1 MGAVTLHRSAGAAAR
16 LAAAHRFVESL
27 PPASEALVVGAAR
40 DAVDDFVRE
49 NAARRGAAFGLHRF
63 SLRRLATR
71 VASPR
76 LAARGLAPATRLG
89 AEAVAAR
96 AAFELLR
103 PSTDPAATAGGAE
116 AVAARA
122 DRDEADSLDYL
133 APIAGLRSFGR
144 TLASTL
150 EDVRAGGVEAD
161 ALSACDAVGADL
173 AALSREY
180 ARQLDEARLVDLPEL
195 YRLAAAVVEARE
207 PVDVPLDV
215 PVVLLDV
222 PVHDRA
228 TLGLVEALAGRAPRL
243 LSTVSRGDDRTW
255 AAMSRL
261 PHAAA
266 PSADAAGFDTPLARV
281 RTRLFEPIAALDPE
295 DAGSAGAGVSFRS
308 RPGESRQEDAGAAV
322 TFPAAP
328 QANAAAQKSRR
339 EDAGAGVTF
348 SSAQGEEPIAAPEG
362 PADDEVT
369 LFSAPGESR
378 ECVEIA
384 RLVQKEAAAGVPFDR
399 MAVVLRSP
407 QIYSGLLDTALRRA
421 GVEAW
426 FVRGTRAPDPAG
438 RAFLALL
445 ACAAEQLSARRFS
458 EYLSL
463 GQVPEPDPE
472 GAPPDD
478 RARWVP
484 PAEADQVLPEA
495 ALPVQGSLFDV
506 ADLDPD
512 HDDPALDAPP
522 DADDR
527 PVVEGTLRAPWR
539 WDRLLVESAVIGGRD
554 RWARRLTGLER
565 ELRLRLEECAADD
578 PRSPRARR
586 IERDLANLGHLSR
599 FALPVMDR
607 LDAFPGEAAWGDWLD
622 RLEALAPMVLRRPDR
637 VLATLGELRPMAG
650 VGPVSLTEVRDVL
663 AERLTE
669 LQAEPPARR
678 YGRVFVGGPEHVRGR
693 VFDVVFVPGL
703 AERMFPQKP
712 RQDPI
717 LLDDVRRRLN
727 APDGAAPESGDR
739 RPVAPAS
746 ARPAQPASGPLHGP
760 PAEPGDRGPAA
771 PPAAPGSDPLG
782 LPVLDDRA
790 AGERLL
796 LRLAVGAA
804 ARRLHLSYSRLE
816 LGESR
821 PRVPSFY
828 ALDLE
833 RARTGRVPDFAVT
846 EREAYERVGSRLA
859 WPAPR
864 DPADAIDDIEHDLAV
879 LGPLVRQQAGPEPT
893 GRARYLLD
901 LKPALGRSL
910 RTRWARWKPGAWSR
924 FDGVYRPEGGARAAL
939 DAHRLTARPYSVTAL
954 QRFAAC
960 PYQFLLAAVHR
971 LQPREEVAPLERLD
985 PLTRGRMF
993 HEAQAELI
1001 RGLET
1006 RRRLPVTRE
1015 HLAEAW
1021 ALLDE
1026 TLDALAARYHDDL
1039 APAIDRVWADEI
1051 EKLRIDLKGWL
1062 QQVADEDGEWVPIR
1076 AELGFG
1082 FAPGPGRD
1090 PRSEAEPVRL
1100 DGGWKLHGVVDLV
1113 EARARPT
1120 AAGELRVTDHKT
1132 GRNRTADRM
1141 VVGHGEVLQ
1150 PVLYGLAVEH
1160 ALGRPV
1166 AESRLFFSTL
1176 AGGYGVRS
1184 VPLDDSARRYGAEVL
1199 SIVDR
1204 AVEDGVILPAPR
1216 RDACK
1221 WCDYRVVCG
1230 PWEEVRARR
1239 KDDTKLVDLQALRR
1253 LP

>member
-1 MGAVTLHRSAGAAAR
+1 MGPVTLHRSASAAGR
-16 LAAAHRFVESL
+16 LAAAHRFVEGL
-27 PPASEALVVGAAR
+27 PAASEALVVGASR
-40 DAVDDFVRE
+40 DAVDDFVRD

-71 VASPR
+71 IAEPR

-96 AAFELLR
+96 AAFEAAR
-103 PSTDPAATAGGAE
+103 PAADEAGGGA
-116 AVAARA
+116 
-122 DRDEADSLDYL
+122 LGYL
-133 APIAGLRSFGR
+133 APIAKLRSFGR

-161 ALSACDAVGADL
+161 ALSACDPVGADL
-173 AALSREY
+173 DVLSREY

-207 PVDVPLDV
+207 PVDLPLDV

-228 TLGLVEALAGRAPRL
+228 ALGLVAAVAGRATRL
-243 LSTVSRGDDRTW
+243 LATVPRGDDRTW
-255 AAMSRL
+255 AALSGL
-261 PHAAA
+261 PHAEAAA
-266 PSADAAGFDTPLARV
+266 PAADGAAPDTPLARV
-281 RTRLFEPIAALDPE
+281 RTRLFEPIAAPEAE
-295 DAGSAGAGVSFRS
+295 DAGPAGDEVSF
-308 RPGESRQEDAGAAV
+308 
-322 TFPAAP
+322 
-328 QANAAAQKSRR
+328 
-339 EDAGAGVTF
+339 
-348 SSAQGEEPIAAPEG
+348 
-362 PADDEVT
+362 
-369 LFSAPGESR
+369 FSAPGESR

-384 RLVQKEAAAGVPFDR
+384 RLVQKEAAKGVPLDR

-407 QIYSGLLDTALRRA
+407 QVYSGLLETALRRA

-472 GAPPDD
+472 GAPPVD

-484 PAEADQVLPEA
+484 PAEAEQVLPAA
-495 ALPVQGSLFDV
+495 ALPVQGSLFEV

-512 HDDPALDAPP
+512 HDDPDPGAPP

-527 PVVEGTLRAPWR
+527 PVVGGTLRAPWH

-554 RWARRLTGLER
+554 RWARRLTGLEQ
-565 ELRLRLEECAADD
+565 ELRLRLEECAGDD

-586 IERDLANLGHLSR
+586 LERDLVDLGHLRR
-599 FALPVMDR
+599 FALPVVDR
-607 LDAFPGEAAWGDWLD
+607 LDAFPGEAPWGDWLD

-650 VGPVSLTEVRDVL
+650 VGPVSLTEVQDVL

-727 APDGAAPESGDR
+727 APDGAAPGSGNRRLAAPLSAPPILPES
-739 RPVAPAS
+739 APFHGVRS
-746 ARPAQPASGPLHGP
+746 A
-760 PAEPGDRGPAA
+760 PGDRHPAA
-771 PPAAPGSDPLG
+771 PLAARATPSASAPLRGADADPLG

-833 RARTGRVPDFAVT
+833 RARTGRVPDFAIT
-846 EREAYERVGSRLA
+846 ERVAYERVESRLA
-859 WPAPR
+859 WPAPK
-864 DPADAIDDIEHDLAV
+864 DPAEAIDDIEHDLAV
-879 LGPLVRQQAGPEPT
+879 LGPLLRQQDAPEPR
-893 GRARYLLD
+893 GRARYLLA
-901 LKPALGRSL
+901 LEPALRRSL
-910 RTRWARWKPGAWSR
+910 LTRWARWTTRAWSR
-924 FDGVYRPEGGARAAL
+924 YDGVYRPEAGARAAL

-971 LQPREEVAPLERLD
+971 LQPREEIEPPERLD

-993 HEAQAELI
+993 HEVQAELV
-1001 RGLET
+1001 RVLEA

-1026 TLDALAARYHDDL
+1026 TLDRLAARYHDDL

-1051 EKLRIDLKGWL
+1051 EKLRLDLKGWL

-1082 FAPGPGRD
+1082 FAPGAGRD

-1100 DGGWKLHGVVDLV
+1100 DGGWRLHGVVDLV

-1132 GRNRTADRM
+1132 GKDRTADRM

-1150 PVLYGLAVEH
+1150 PVLYGLAVEQV
-1160 ALGRPV
+1160 LGRPV
-1166 AESRLFFSTL
+1166 AESRLFYSTL
-1176 AGGYGVRS
+1176 SGGYGVRS
-1184 VPLDDSARRYGAEVL
+1184 VSLDDTARRHGAEVL

-1204 AVEDGVILPAPR
+1204 AIEDGVILPAPR
-1216 RDACK
+1216 RGACT
-1221 WCDYRVVCG
+1221 WCDYRVACG
-1230 PWEEVRARR
+1230 PWEETRARR

>member
-1 MGAVTLHRSAGAAAR
+1 MGAVTLHGSASAAAR
-16 LAAAHRFVESL
+16 LDAAHRFVEGL
-27 PPASEALVVGAAR
+27 PPASEALVVGASR
-40 DAVDDFVRE
+40 DAVDDFVRD

-71 VASPR
+71 IAEPS

-96 AAFELLR
+96 AAFEAAR
-103 PSTDPAATAGGAE
+103 PAA
-116 AVAARA
+116 
-122 DRDEADSLDYL
+122 DEAGSGGLGYL
-133 APIAGLRSFGR
+133 APIAKLRSFGR

-150 EDVRAGGVEAD
+150 EDVRAGGVAAD
-161 ALSACDAVGADL
+161 ALSACDPVGADL
-173 AALSREY
+173 DALSREY
-180 ARQLDEARLVDLPEL
+180 GRQLAEARLVDLPEL
-195 YRLAAAVVEARE
+195 YRVAAAVVEAGE

-228 TLGLVEALAGRAPRL
+228 VLGLVAALAGRATRL
-243 LSTVSRGDDRTW
+243 LATIPRGDDRSW
-255 AAMSRL
+255 AALSGL
-261 PHAAA
+261 PHAEAAA
-266 PSADAAGFDTPLARV
+266 PAADAAAPDTPLARV
-281 RTRLFEPIAALDPE
+281 RNRLFEPIATPDPK

-308 RPGESRQEDAGAAV
+308 APGE
-322 TFPAAP
+322 
-328 QANAAAQKSRR
+328 SRR
-339 EDAGAGVTF
+339 EDAGADV
-348 SSAQGEEPIAAPEG
+348 SSAPGEEPIAAAEAEDAG
-362 PADDEVT
+362 SVGDEVSF
-369 LFSAPGESR
+369 FSAPGESR

-384 RLVQKEAAAGVPFDR
+384 RLVQREAARGVPLDR

-407 QIYSGLLDTALRRA
+407 QVYSGLLETALRRA

-445 ACAAEQLSARRFS
+445 TCAAEQLSARRFS

-472 GAPPDD
+472 GAPPVD

-484 PAEADQVLPEA
+484 PSEAEQVLPAA

-506 ADLDPD
+506 ADLDPE
-512 HDDPALDAPP
+512 HDDPDPGAPP

-527 PVVEGTLRAPWR
+527 PVVGGTLRAPWH

-554 RWARRLTGLER
+554 RWARRLAGLEQ
-565 ELRLRLEECAADD
+565 ELRLRLEECTADD
-578 PRSPRARR
+578 PRSPRAQRL
-586 IERDLANLGHLSR
+586 ERDLVDLGHLRR

-607 LDAFPGEAAWGDWLD
+607 LDAFPGEAPWGDWLD

-650 VGPVSLTEVRDVL
+650 VGPVSLTEVQDVL

-727 APDGAAPESGDR
+727 APLAGADAAPEGR
-739 RPVAPAS
+739 RREGPPC
-746 ARPAQPASGPLHGP
+746 AQPTV
-760 PAEPGDRGPAA
+760 PGSA
-771 PPAAPGSDPLG
+771 PPAGADGAPGNHAQGAPRSAHPTPPESAPARGADVDPLG

-804 ARRLHLSYSRLE
+804 ARRLLLSYSRLE

-833 RARTGRVPDFAVT
+833 RARTGRVPDFAIT
-846 EREAYERVGSRLA
+846 EREAYERVESRLA
-859 WPAPR
+859 WPAPK
-864 DPADAIDDIEHDLAV
+864 DPGDAIDDIEHDLAV
-879 LGPLVRQQAGPEPT
+879 LGPLLRQQDAPEPR
-893 GRARYLLD
+893 GRARYLLA
-901 LKPALGRSL
+901 LEPALRRSL
-910 RTRWARWKPGAWSR
+910 LTRWARWTTRAWSR
-924 FDGVYRPEGGARAAL
+924 YDGVYRPEAGARAAL

-971 LQPREEVAPLERLD
+971 LQPREEIEPPERLD

-993 HEAQAELI
+993 HEVQAELI
-1001 RGLET
+1001 RVLEA

-1051 EKLRIDLKGWL
+1051 EKLRLDLKGWL
-1062 QQVADEDGEWVPIR
+1062 QQVADEGGEWVPIR

-1090 PRSEAEPVRL
+1090 PRSAAEPVRL

-1132 GRNRTADRM
+1132 GKDRTADRM

-1150 PVLYGLAVEH
+1150 PVLYGLAVEQV
-1160 ALGRPV
+1160 LGRPV

-1176 AGGYGVRS
+1176 SGGYGVRS
-1184 VPLDDSARRYGAEVL
+1184 VSLDDTARRHGAEVL

-1216 RDACK
+1216 RGACQ
-1221 WCDYRVVCG
+1221 WCDYRVACG
-1230 PWEEVRARR
+1230 PWEETRARR
-1239 KDDTKLVDLQALRR
+1239 KDDTKLVDLQVLRR

>member
-1 MGAVTLHRSAGAAAR
+1 MGAVTLHRSASAAAR

-71 VASPR
+71 IASPR
-76 LAARGLAPATRLG
+76 LAARGLAPASRLG

-96 AAFELLR
+96 AAFE
-103 PSTDPAATAGGAE
+103 
-116 AVAARA
+116 AARPA
-122 DRDEADSLDYL
+122 SDEAGRGGLGYL

-150 EDVRAGGVEAD
+150 EDVRAGGIEAD
-161 ALSACDAVGADL
+161 ALALCGAAGADL
-173 AALSREY
+173 DALSREY
-180 ARQLDEARLVDLPEL
+180 ARQLAEARLVDLPEL
-195 YRLAAAVVEARE
+195 YRLAAAVVEAGE

-228 TLGLVEALAGRAPRL
+228 TRDLVAALAGRSTRL
-243 LSTVSRGDDRTW
+243 LATVPQGDERTR
-255 AAMSRL
+255 AALARL
-261 PHAAA
+261 PHDEAA
-266 PSADAAGFDTPLARV
+266 PPADAAGADTPLARV
-281 RTRLFEPIAALDPE
+281 RNRLFEPIATPDPE
-295 DAGSAGAGVSFRS
+295 GAGSAGAGVSFRS
-308 RPGESRQEDAGAAV
+308 TPGGARQEDAGA
-322 TFPAAP
+322 
-328 QANAAAQKSRR
+328 
-339 EDAGAGVTF
+339 DVTF
-348 SSAQGEEPIAAPEG
+348 SSAPGEEPIAAPEAEDAG
-362 PADDEVT
+362 PAGAGVS

-384 RLVQKEAAAGVPFDR
+384 RLVQKEAAAGVPLDR

-407 QIYSGLLDTALRRA
+407 QVYSGLLETALRRA
-421 GVEAW
+421 GVDAW

-472 GAPPDD
+472 GAPPVD

-484 PAEADQVLPEA
+484 PAEAEQVLPAA

-512 HDDPALDAPP
+512 HDDPDPGAPP

-527 PVVEGTLRAPWR
+527 PVVGGTLRAPWH

-554 RWARRLTGLER
+554 RWARRLAGLEQ

-586 IERDLANLGHLSR
+586 LERDLVDLGHLRR

-607 LDAFPGEAAWGDWLD
+607 LDAFPGEAPWGDWLD

-650 VGPVSLTEVRDVL
+650 VGPVSLTEVQDVL

-693 VFDVVFVPGL
+693 VFDIVFVPGL
-703 AERMFPQKP
+703 AERVFPQKP

-727 APDGAAPESGDR
+727 ASDRAAPGPGNH
-739 RPVAPAS
+739 RPAAPLAAGPTPPAS
-746 ARPAQPASGPLHGP
+746 APL
-760 PAEPGDRGPAA
+760 RGADD
-771 PPAAPGSDPLG
+771 DPLG

-833 RARTGRVPDFAVT
+833 RARTGRVPDFAIT
-846 EREAYERVGSRLA
+846 EREAYERVESRLA
-859 WPAPR
+859 WPAPK
-864 DPADAIDDIEHDLAV
+864 DTAEAIDDIEHDLAV
-879 LGPLVRQQAGPEPT
+879 LGPLLRQQDAPEPR
-893 GRARYLLD
+893 GRARYLLA
-901 LKPALGRSL
+901 LEPALRRSL
-910 RTRWARWKPGAWSR
+910 LTRWARWTTRAWSR
-924 FDGVYRPEGGARAAL
+924 YDGVYRPEAGAREAL

-971 LQPREEVAPLERLD
+971 LQPREEIEPPERLD

-993 HEAQAELI
+993 HEVQAELI
-1001 RGLET
+1001 RVLEA

-1021 ALLDE
+1021 GLLDE
-1026 TLDALAARYHDDL
+1026 TLDALAARYRDDL
-1039 APAIDRVWADEI
+1039 APAIDRVWADEV
-1051 EKLRIDLKGWL
+1051 EKLRLDLKGWL
-1062 QQVADEDGEWVPIR
+1062 QHVADEGGEWVPIR

-1132 GRNRTADRM
+1132 GRDRTADRM

-1150 PVLYGLAVEH
+1150 PVLYGLAVEQ

-1176 AGGYGVRS
+1176 SGGYGVRS
-1184 VPLDDSARRYGAEVL
+1184 VHLDDTARRYGAEVL

-1216 RDACK
+1216 RDACR

-1230 PWEEVRARR
+1230 PWEETRARR